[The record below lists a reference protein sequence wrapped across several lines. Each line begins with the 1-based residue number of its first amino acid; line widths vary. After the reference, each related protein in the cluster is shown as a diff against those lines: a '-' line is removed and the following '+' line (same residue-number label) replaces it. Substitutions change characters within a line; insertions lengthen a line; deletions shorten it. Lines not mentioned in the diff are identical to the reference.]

1 MNTEVFDPNAPFE
14 LNITPKAINYF
25 RTQLEK
31 QADKCGVKISI
42 KKSGC
47 SGFKYDINFISEIDE
62 QDEKFSLSDKLNLF
76 ISGDAKPFLRGTQID
91 FVTEGLNQSIK
102 FNNPNA
108 KDLCGCG
115 ESFSL

>member
-14 LNITPKAINYF
+14 LDITPKAVNYF
-25 RTQLEK
+25 TAQLEK
-31 QADKCGVKISI
+31 QADKCGVKIGI

-47 SGFKYDINFISEIDE
+47 SGFKYDIDFISEINE
-62 QDEKFSLSDKLNLF
+62 QDEKFALSDKLNLF
-76 ISGDAKPFLRGTQID
+76 ISRDAKPFLRGTQID